1 MTNTRRPL
9 ENIAEEIH
17 ALERG
22 NAFAIGALLTEAREN
37 AEYGEWSTWL
47 ESEFDWSEDTA
58 RNYMAAHRLG
68 EQFRTV
74 RDLPLPMRA
83 VYRLGNDF
91 EPDDAGLPIVIE
103 ALTTATKGKSKVI
116 SVAEA
121 DDVIDMTLLRIEHG
135 NYPDAT
141 LTAIDNLSG
150 PWTAS
155 ASEALKD
162 ARPTTAEE
170 AKQITDAAQRAHL
183 VALYAPYGGL
193 PDDLP
198 DDALWSLEQVSEK
211 DRSAVLEK
219 IKCLARPLTE
229 EAIMDCVYDW
239 ADDDV
244 KAQERQEAITGAADR
259 AAERAAEEA
268 ARQSASKAQQ
278 LPGATSPAEIERK
291 LARLEELEPRVAMLE
306 RMKLALESENEEL
319 KAAKAPIGPSLM
331 EALETA
337 LNLAREAARHN
348 GGLSPGKAKKREKVL
363 NDIRSGIAL
372 LMELE
377 KEAAPQKSITADPP
391 EMRM

>member
-1 MTNTRRPL
+1 MKLGSMTNTRRPL
-9 ENIAEEIH
+9 EIIADDIR

-22 NAFAIGALLTEAREN
+22 NAFAIGALLAEARED
-37 AEYGEWSTWL
+37 AEYGEWMVWL
-47 ESEFDWSEDTA
+47 EDEFDWGRETA
-58 RNYMAAHRLG
+58 RNYLAAHRLAQ
-68 EQFRTV
+68 QFPIV
-74 RDLPLPMRA
+74 GNLPLPMCA

-91 EPDDAGLPIVIE
+91 LEDDRLPTIIE
-103 ALTTATKGKSKVI
+103 ALTAATKDKSKI
-116 SVAEA
+116 SVDEA
-121 DDVIDMTLLRIEHG
+121 DDVIEMALLRIQHG
-135 NYPDAT
+135 DYPDAT
-141 LTAIDNLSG
+141 LTAIEDLPGSRL
-150 PWTAS
+150 WTAS
-155 ASEALKD
+155 ASEALKG

-170 AKQITDAAQRAHL
+170 AKQITDAAQRAHV

-198 DDALWSLEQVSEK
+198 DDALWTLGGVSEEH
-211 DRSAVLEK
+211 RCEVLEK
-219 IKCLARPLTE
+219 IKYLARPLTD
-229 EAIMDCVYDW
+229 EAILKCIHAP
-239 ADDDV
+239 ADNDDR
-244 KAQERQEAITGAADR
+244 AQERQEAITGAADR

-319 KAAKAPIGPSLM
+319 KAAPSLM

-363 NDIRSGIAL
+363 NDIRSGITL

-377 KEAAPQKSITADPP
+377 KEATPQKSITADPP